1 MELLQAFEGE
11 QTNERILKIILD
23 EDELS
28 WQQIIYDLVRSEQMD
43 PWDINVTTITQKFLG
58 TIRKLTELD
67 FRVSGKMVLASALLL
82 KIKSN
87 QLMDE
92 DFQALDQLIAQT
104 EDPMYVED
112 DFFAFDH
119 ELFEE
124 PAEPEEQ
131 PKIYPRTPQPR
142 QRKVSVYDLVDAL
155 EQALDVRVKREKR
168 ALDRVETQLAEEVKV
183 PEKQID
189 VSSMMNTLLEQ
200 ISGHFRENDEL
211 HFDHLAPSDDKQDK
225 VLTFIP
231 LLHLTNERRIDL
243 EQERSFA
250 QIYISLLDDTPVEYS
265 EEVEEVVV
273 A

>member
-1 MELLQAFEGE
+1 MELLQQFEGE
-11 QTNERILKIILD
+11 QTNEQILRIILD

-43 PWDINVTTITQKFLG
+43 PWDIDVTTITQQFLG

-92 DFQALDQLIAQT
+92 DFHALDQLIAQT
-104 EDPMYVED
+104 EEPFVED
-112 DFFAFDH
+112 EFFAFDH
-119 ELFEE
+119 ELFQE

-168 ALDRVETQLAEEVKV
+168 ALDRVETQMAEEVHV
-183 PEKQID
+183 PEKKID
-189 VSSMMNTLLEQ
+189 VSSMMNSLLEQ
-200 ISGHFRENDEL
+200 ISGHFQDNEEL
-211 HFDHLAPSDDKQDK
+211 HFDHLAPSENKQDR

-243 EQERSFA
+243 EQDDRPLRPEPVA
-250 QIYISLLDDTPVEYS
+250 DHLGALLAVREGVVEL
-265 EEVEEVVV
+265 
-273 A
+273 AA

>member
-1 MELLQAFEGE
+1 MELLQEFEGE

-43 PWDINVTTITQKFLG
+43 PWDINVTTITQKFMK
-58 TIRKLTELD
+58 TIRKLTQLD

-82 KIKSN
+82 KIKSKR
-87 QLMDE
+87 LMDE

-104 EDPMYVED
+104 EEPILED
-112 DFFAFDH
+112 EEFFSFDH
-119 ELFEE
+119 ELFQE
-124 PAEPEEQ
+124 PQEPEEQ

-155 EQALDVRVKREKR
+155 EQALDIRVKREKR
-168 ALDRVETQLAEEVKV
+168 ALDRVQTEVAEHVSV

-189 VSSMMNTLLEQ
+189 VSSMMNSLLEQ
-200 ISGHFRENDEL
+200 ISGHFADNDEL
-211 HFDHLAPSDDKQDK
+211 TFSHLAPSEQKQDK

-243 EQERSFA
+243 AQERSFA
-250 QIYISLLDDTPVEYS
+250 EIYVSLLDDTPVEYS
-265 EEVEEVVV
+265 EEVAEVAV
-273 A
+273 